1 MCRVTLA
8 ASVRHHATML
18 AACAD
23 LVVSPGVEEASL
35 CDARCSSAA
44 GTEATMPRRLQE

>member
-8 ASVRHHATML
+8 ASVRRHVTML

-23 LVVSPGVEEASL
+23 LVVRAGLGEASL
-35 CDARCSSAA
+35 CDARWSSAA
-44 GTEATMPRRLQE
+44 SAEAAMTLRLQE